1 MYICTKAV
9 ATSTC
14 WRGDLVGCRV
24 DLDTVQREVAV
35 WMQGIETSHW
45 CQHHLHYCWDCHIL
59 SGETTL
65 VKLLV
70 VLSVMWTQSSTVR
83 VFSSLHV
90 LPHLLLTSSME
101 QSPSWEANRSS
112 ASHKIPGILW
122 AWSFFT
128 AFKRACH
135 LSLFWARSIQSMPS
149 HTTSLRSILIVSSNL
164 YLSLPSGFLPSGF
177 STKTWC
183 TPLLSLIH
191 ATCPALLFLHFI
203 TWIVFGKK
211 YRS

>member
-112 ASHKIPGILW
+112 ASHEIPSILW
-122 AWSFFT
+122 
-128 AFKRACH
+128 
-135 LSLFWARSIQSMPS
+135 SLKLHYRIQ
-149 HTTSLRSILIVSSNL
+149 TSLPPVPVLSQINPIHALPHHFFKIHFNSILQS
-164 YLSLPSGFLPSGF
+164 LS
-177 STKTWC
+177 
-183 TPLLSLIH
+183 
-191 ATCPALLFLHFI
+191 
-203 TWIVFGKK
+203 
-211 YRS
+211 